1 VNLSENLISSNE
13 PIDLIWRQ
21 LKGIYFDR
29 DISNVQKYYK
39 ETELELL
46 ELERFLFK
54 SYFEIYQNELIEKIE
69 NNETDFLNQIKN
81 NNTTILMMDAL
92 SIRELGLLFNKL
104 NNEYEDIKF
113 DYSFSVLPSE
123 TEFFRESINYKKL
136 KKEVEFY
143 HLKEYNSIN
152 LSGSEN
158 FIWSRYPDILIEDVR
173 SGQSLKNDLKE
184 IYNKVENII
193 FEVIN
198 KLDWERIIITSD
210 HGYIRT
216 ESSYNIP
223 IDKTDKKLLK
233 KLFNGSR
240 FVQKYDS
247 NNEIAKKLKNKNL
260 IAVTDDFY
268 LPISHYSW
276 PVPGG
281 YSTFSHGGLSLL
293 EVIIP
298 KIIIEK

>member
-1 VNLSENLISSNE
+1 MKLSENLILNNN
-13 PIDLIWRQ
+13 PIELIWSQ
-21 LKGIYFDR
+21 IKEIYFDR
-29 DISNVQKYYK
+29 EVNDVQKYYK
-39 ETELELL
+39 ETELQLL

-54 SYFEIYQNELIEKIE
+54 SYFEIYQEELIDRVE
-69 NNETDFLNQIKN
+69 NNNIHFLDKIKN
-81 NNTTILMMDAL
+81 ENTTILMMDAL
-92 SIRELGLLFNKL
+92 SIRELGLLFNQL
-104 NNEYEDIKF
+104 NSKYEDIKF

-136 KKEVEFY
+136 KKESEFY
-143 HLKEYNSIN
+143 HLKEYNAIN

-173 SGQSLKNDLKE
+173 SGQSLKNDLNG
-184 IYNKVENII
+184 IYNKVEKII
-193 FEVIN
+193 FEVLN

-216 ESSYNIP
+216 ESSYNISL
-223 IDKTDKKLLK
+223 DNSEKKLLRN
-233 KLFNGSR
+233 LFNGSR
-240 FVQKYDS
+240 FVEKDES
-247 NNEIAKKLKNKNL
+247 NYEIAKKLKNKNL
-260 IAVTDDFY
+260 IGETDNFY

-276 PVPGG
+276 PVSGS

-293 EVIIP
+293 EVITP